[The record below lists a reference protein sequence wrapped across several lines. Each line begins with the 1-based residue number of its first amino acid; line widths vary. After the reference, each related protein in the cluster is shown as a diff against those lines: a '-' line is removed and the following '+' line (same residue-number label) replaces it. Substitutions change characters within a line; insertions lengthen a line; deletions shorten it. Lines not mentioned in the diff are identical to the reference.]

1 MGSSEFSLFQ
11 PSPKRSVLHKAPSLI
26 ADGFLF
32 VGGASLAL
40 SVVWALLTFIN
51 PTTISFD
58 NFIAWNAG
66 PCGPDLRSDPPE
78 TTFYDDENLSYAFGE
93 PVKDWDSKR
102 KEWLKLHPSFAAG
115 AAVDNRVLLV
125 TGSQP
130 TVCKNPV
137 GDHLQ
142 MRLFKNKVDYC
153 RIHGLDIFYNN
164 VLLDPKGT
172 GFWAKYPL
180 LRAAMLAHPES
191 EWIWWVDSDA
201 VLTDMEFKLP
211 LEKYKDHNLVVHG
224 WWNMLYEQKSWTSLN
239 AGVLLIRNCQ
249 WSLNLLDK
257 WASMGPQGPDP
268 KNWGKIQKSLIKDK
282 AYPGSDDQSALIY
295 LLIKEKSKW
304 ADKIYLESDYNLH
317 GYWLGIVDGLDGIS
331 KGYLEIDREVDLL
344 RRRHAEK
351 VSKPEGSPTTNSVAK
366 AALIG
371 EENDTKLQPHV
382 KPVTHYPLNCMPR
395 IAARVQQWKATHHI
409 ATFTKAPKGIE
420 TPQFSNDTYFDKTNT
435 WSKFAHGLDSGYDPA
450 EPTFYDDPNFS
461 YLIGQPVED
470 WDEKRKKWLLHHPS
484 FSASVRDRVLLVK
497 GSQST
502 ASSNPVGD
510 HLLLRFFK
518 NKVDHC

>member
-58 NFIAWNAG
+58 NIIAWNAG

-78 TTFYDDENLSYAFGE
+78 PTFYDDENLSYAFGE

-102 KEWLKLHPSFAAG
+102 REWLKLHPSFAAG

-142 MRLFKNKVDYC
+142 LRLFKNKVDYC

-304 ADKIYLESDYNLH
+304 ADKIYLESEYNLH

-331 KGYLEIDREVDLL
+331 KGYMEIDREVDLL

-351 VSKPEGSPTTNSVAK
+351 VSLFYGQMREKYMREKG
-366 AALIG
+366 IWR
-371 EENDTKLQPHV
+371 ENKRRPF
-382 KPVTHYPLNCMPR
+382 VTHFTGCEPCSGEHNGMYTWEACWNGMQKALNFADNQVLRRFGFVHPDLLNSSWVSPLP
-395 IAARVQQWKATHHI
+395 
-409 ATFTKAPKGIE
+409 
-420 TPQFSNDTYFDKTNT
+420 FD
-435 WSKFAHGLDSGYDPA
+435 FPDA
-450 EPTFYDDPNFS
+450 
-461 YLIGQPVED
+461 
-470 WDEKRKKWLLHHPS
+470 
-484 FSASVRDRVLLVK
+484 
-497 GSQST
+497 
-502 ASSNPVGD
+502 
-510 HLLLRFFK
+510 
-518 NKVDHC
+518 